1 MKEEDIMALLM
12 LCKEA
17 KEKKGDS
24 RSRKIYEKIDS
35 KVRKEL

>member
-17 KEKKGDS
+17 KEKKGTVEVAKS
-24 RSRKIYEKIDS
+24 MRRLTVK
-35 KVRKEL
+35 